1 MIKLQIIGHLG
12 RDANVNT
19 VNGKSVINFS
29 VAHTESYKDAQGV
42 KHDVTTWVSCSFWVE
57 RTALAAYL
65 TKGTMVYVEG
75 IPSAN
80 SYTNQQGRPVAELKL
95 RATAIKLLGGK
106 KEGQQPGQYQTEPV
120 GNGTFQNLPDAA
132 EITEPIDD
140 LPF

>member
-12 RDANVNT
+12 RDASVNT
-19 VNGKSVINFS
+19 VNGKTVINFS

-42 KHDVTTWVSCSFWVE
+42 KHDVTTWVNCSFWVE
-57 RTALAAYL
+57 RTTLAPYL

-80 SYTNQQGRPVAELKL
+80 SYTNQHGRLMAELKL
-95 RATAIKLLGGK
+95 RAAAIKLLGSK
-106 KEGQQPGQYQTEPV
+106 RENQQPGQYQPDPV
-120 GNGTFQNLPDAA
+120 GNPTHQIPEAS